1 MSRKTKDLIIE
12 DVASRDHGKKFR
24 ITEMSAWDGEE
35 MAQDITRIMGEVGFS
50 GIPDDVINMGSAGLA
65 TLGLSF
71 LSAASKEVSGEVKK
85 RLINTAKIVITGQD
99 GKESENNINPAL
111 DFEEVQTIRQLL
123 DEIFKMNFSFF
134 TKGDE

>member
-12 DVASRDHGKKFR
+12 DAASRDYGKKFR

-85 RLINTAKIVITGQD
+85 RLIGTARIVVSGQD
-99 GKESENNINPAL
+99 GKESEHNINPAL
-111 DFEEVQTIRQLL
+111 DFEEVHTIRYLL
-123 DEIFKMNFSFF
+123 DEVFKMNFSFF

>member
-35 MAQDITRIMGEVGFS
+35 LAQDITRIMGEVGFS
-50 GIPDDVINMGSAGLA
+50 EIPNDVINMGSAGLA

-85 RLINTAKIVITGQD
+85 RLMGTVHRIVSGDD
-99 GKESENNINPAL
+99 GKESVTPVNPAL

>member
-12 DVASRDHGKKFR
+12 DVASRDYGKKFR

-85 RLINTAKIVITGQD
+85 RLISTAKIVISGQD
-99 GKESENNINPAL
+99 GRESENNINPSL
-111 DFEEVQTIRQLL
+111 DFEEVQTIRILL
-123 DEIFKMNFSFF
+123 DEIFKLNFSFF